1 MIFRNKDIKP
11 EKSGCS
17 ICDDLLDIGLEPI
30 PKELLEN
37 MPAPQK
43 GKVIS
48 GTFGT
53 FRASEF
59 EKNVGGL
66 KDV

>member
-1 MIFRNKDIKP
+1 MIFRNKDIKL
-11 EKSGCS
+11 EKSGCL
-17 ICDDLLDIGLEPI
+17 ICDDLIGTDLEPI
-30 PKELLEN
+30 AKELLEN
-37 MPAPQK
+37 MPVPQR

-53 FRASEF
+53 FRTKKF
-59 EKNVGGL
+59 EKVAGGL